1 MSIRE
6 RLSTRL
12 RRPSRQEIR
21 PRHVVLVTFGVSLLL
36 LYLMP
41 HYFPTMRQGALCTK
55 LAAPIGGNNRSV
67 LAFRSEQ
74 QDALKLEISLEND
87 QIALGEP
94 LVVRLTF
101 INTNRGPLI
110 LHIPD
115 RPPILTANEAVQG
128 VTLQITSVGG
138 AVALRDQP
146 DTYSPPPY
154 FPDQAGLHLLGARAR
169 CHQTYRISAATLQEI
184 GVQPG
189 EYRIRAFYRN
199 TSAGNLLAVMPPN
212 ATATPFP
219 QYVNDQGVWVGE
231 AVSGEVRFTVLPAAP
246 PTFAPQ

>member
-1 MSIRE
+1 MSAR
-6 RLSTRL
+6 R
-12 RRPSRQEIR
+12 RRPQFSRPLRGELTRRHLGLIIAAVLIGIAILV
-21 PRHVVLVTFGVSLLL
+21 PR
-36 LYLMP
+36 
-41 HYFPTMRQGALCTK
+41 YFPNARRGVLCTD

-74 QDALKLEISLEND
+74 KDALKLEISLESD
-87 QIALGEP
+87 QITLGEP

-101 INTNRGPLI
+101 VNTDSGPLI

-115 RPPILTANEAVQG
+115 RPPILTGNDAVQG

-154 FPDQAGLHLLGARAR
+154 FPDQVGLHLLGARAR
-169 CHQTYRISAATLQEI
+169 CHQTYRISAATLQGI

-199 TSAGNLLAVMPPN
+199 TSAGNLLAVMPPD

-231 AVSGEVRFTVLPAAP
+231 AVSGEIRFTVLPPAP